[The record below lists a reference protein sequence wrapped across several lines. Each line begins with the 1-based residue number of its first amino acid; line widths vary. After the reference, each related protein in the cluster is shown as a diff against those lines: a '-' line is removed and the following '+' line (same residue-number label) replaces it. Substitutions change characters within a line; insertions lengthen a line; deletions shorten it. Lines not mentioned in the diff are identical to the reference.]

1 MKVVLIVLVSAAL
14 ALGVTSASA
23 HEQRPK
29 LGDSCPVLGAS
40 VVIAGETYT
49 CVAGTQSKANNVWGE
64 DNQESSKRN
73 HEVFTSPVLDAA
85 PASQQACKLAGQTL
99 SIANRD
105 ESHLLGA
112 GFSKTTGTFLTPV
125 VMLDSSDNPADESTQ
140 AYWEKHMPFITEIFS
155 QQSYGKLNYVFQP
168 SANWYRM
175 SKPWSYYQENVLEP
189 REFAR
194 EALAM
199 ADRDIDFSQADHIHF
214 LRFNGNDFRFGNGNR
229 FVGGL
234 AFNLNNNVLDGK
246 TLNNAGLSDPDRSTV
261 IHETTHQLGL
271 ADLYDTGA
279 DKRNY
284 DYFKYTGIFSYM
296 GSNTSGARKPASPGL
311 FAWERW
317 YLKWIDDNQITCM
330 SDDSLTETVTALDD
344 TGGIKAVVVP
354 IGPTKAVVVE
364 SRRAFGIDSQMSKEG
379 ALVYVVDTSI
389 ASGAGPIRVVP
400 KYNWDDQMVSAPR
413 ALGESVT
420 VEGVKVTVT
429 ESFYDADT
437 VTIHRG
443 AAINTPVT
451 VDLHALLLKGEGNS
465 YRAWAKTNFANAF
478 AQSGHPGVESV
489 VKFWT
494 GNAALTYM
502 DKTSKKLCKSFYKA
516 NGNQWVPRDSGI
528 SDKKLNLVKTNVF
541 AQQKRVVDQL
551 ISDGVP
557 KKYLGTHAAA
567 HLFAMWTGVQVSCRA
582 YDTIFS
588 ERVGNSVNKRIKKYI
603 ARNA

>member
-175 SKPWSYYQENVLEP
+175 SKPSSYYRENVMEP

-214 LRFNGNDFRFGNGNR
+214 LRFDGEVFDSGRAS

-234 AFNLNNNVLDGK
+234 AFTLNNNVLDGK
-246 TLNNAGLSDPDRSTV
+246 TLNNAGLSNADRATL

-271 ADLYDTGA
+271 VDLYS
-279 DKRNY
+279 Y
-284 DYFKYTGIFSYM
+284 DSMASNYTGIWSYM
-296 GSNTSGARKPASPGL
+296 ADSTSRVGEPASPGL

-317 YLKWIDDNQITCM
+317 YLNWIDDNQITCM
-330 SDDSLTETVTALDD
+330 SGDSLTETVTALDD

-364 SRRAFGIDSQMSKEG
+364 SRRAFGIDSAMNKEG

-389 ASGAGPIRVVP
+389 AGGAGPIRIVP
-400 KYNWDDQMVSAPR
+400 KYNWDDLMVSAPR

-451 VDLHALLLKGEGNS
+451 VDLHALLLKGEGSS
-465 YRAWAKTNFANAF
+465 YRAWARTNFANSF